1 MTPLLSVQN
10 LNVTF
15 RSNQKVVRAVRDL
28 SFDVARGE
36 IVSIVGES
44 GSGKSNAVLA
54 ILDLVRAPGEVTSD
68 RILFDGMDL
77 SRLSSKQM
85 RRIRGKRIAMI
96 FQDPMTALNPL
107 ISVGSQLMGL
117 AMEHLGVGRAVAREK
132 ALDTLRKVGISA
144 PESRMDAFPHQL
156 SGGIRQRVMIATA
169 LVCEPDLLI
178 ADEPT
183 TALDV
188 TIQAQVIEL
197 IKKLQSEYKMA
208 IIWITH
214 DLGVVASIADRV
226 IVMYS
231 GTQIESATSDRLFNH
246 TAHPYTEALLAS
258 MPRVDVPPSA
268 ELRALPTA
276 AEGSRSEGGC
286 LFASRCP
293 SAIDE
298 CRAVEP
304 SLIEVSSDHLAR
316 CLLADGA
323 NRGLGAT

>member
-15 RSNQKVVRAVRDL
+15 RSNKKVVRAVRDF

-54 ILDLVRAPGEVTSD
+54 ILNLVRAPGEVTAD
-68 RILFDGMDL
+68 RILFDGTDL
-77 SRLSSKQM
+77 SRLSSNQM

-107 ISVGSQLMGL
+107 ISVGGQLMGL
-117 AMEHLGVGRAVAREK
+117 AMEHLGVGRATAREK
-132 ALDTLRKVGISA
+132 ALETLRKVGISA

-197 IKKLQSEYKMA
+197 IKTLQSEYKMA

-231 GTQIESATSDRLFNH
+231 GTQIESAPSDRLFNH

-258 MPRVDVPPSA
+258 MPRVDMPPST
-268 ELRALPTA
+268 ELRALPSA
-276 AEGSRSEGGC
+276 AEGSRAEGGC

-293 SAIDE
+293 SATDV

-304 SLIEVSSDHLAR
+304 GLIEVSSNHQAR
-316 CLLADGA
+316 CLLAVEA
-323 NRGLGAT
+323 N

>member
-1 MTPLLSVQN
+1 MTPLLSVRN

-15 RSNQKVVRAVRDL
+15 RSGNGVVKAVRDL
-28 SFDVARGE
+28 SFDVERGE

-44 GSGKSNAVLA
+44 GSGKTNAVLA
-54 ILDLVRAPGEVTSD
+54 ILNLVRSPGEVTAD
-68 RILFDGMDL
+68 QILFDGTDL
-77 SRLSSKQM
+77 SRLSPSQM

-107 ISVGSQLMGL
+107 ISVGNQLMGL
-117 AMEHLGVGRAVAREK
+117 AMEHLGLSRAEAREK
-132 ALDTLRKVGISA
+132 ALETLRKVGISA
-144 PESRMDAFPHQL
+144 PENRMEAFPHQL

-197 IKKLQSEYKMA
+197 IKSLQGEYKMS

-231 GTQIESATSDRLFNH
+231 GTQIESASSDRLFNH

-258 MPRVDVPPSA
+258 MPRVDRPPA
-268 ELRALPTA
+268 EELRALPSVVEA
-276 AEGSRSEGGC
+276 QRGEGGC

-293 SAIDE
+293 NTIGA
-298 CRAVEP
+298 CRGGEPDLVEVVP
-304 SLIEVSSDHLAR
+304 GHLAR
-316 CLLADGA
+316 CVSVNGS
-323 NRGLGAT
+323 N